1 MARNAI
7 HPLKLW
13 RRTQRVDGKEMQGS
27 YAAAHVG
34 VSPSSWSFWENGQ
47 KVPSPE
53 QMRRIYIFTRG
64 QVRPDHFHDITAWR
78 AELNATIAAA
88 EAA

>member
-1 MARNAI
+1 MGINAI

-13 RRTQRVDGKEMQGS
+13 RLTQRVNGKEMQGS
-27 YAAAHVG
+27 FAAAQVG

-53 QMRRIYIFTRG
+53 QMRKIFIFTRG
-64 QVRPDHFHDITAWR
+64 QVRPNDFYGVAAWR
-78 AELNATIAAA
+78 AELANMTGEVQAA
-88 EAA
+88 